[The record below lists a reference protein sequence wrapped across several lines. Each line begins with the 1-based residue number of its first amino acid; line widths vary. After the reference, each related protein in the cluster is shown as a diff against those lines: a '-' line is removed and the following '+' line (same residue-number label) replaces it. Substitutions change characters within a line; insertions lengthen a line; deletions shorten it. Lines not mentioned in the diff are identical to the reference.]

1 MEVIQFGNPLRL
13 ILTFT
18 PGMCG
23 CVTTCVTSK
32 QQGLN
37 ERELSKRSNDLA
49 LSRGTHVLHA
59 PVLVRGQHGGRVGL
73 DSGLRVP
80 LKVCICCLALHLS
93 TSGWV

>member
-13 ILTFT
+13 ILAFT
-18 PGMCG
+18 PGVCG
-23 CVTTCVTSK
+23 TACVTSK

-37 ERELSKRSNDLA
+37 ERELSKRSSDLA

-59 PVLVRGQHGGRVGL
+59 PELVRGQHGDRVGL